1 MNIRLRKIDTDPKA
15 MSEFVGFG
23 PQPCALRAFG
33 ALRAFVAYGR
43 LWFVFWTQSE
53 ILNLSLNLNLRLN
66 LIPPS
71 PAPARTAFLHWRSRF

>member
-15 MSEFVGFG
+15 MSDFVGFG

-53 ILNLSLNLNLRLN
+53 IHQPEPQPQPQLYSAFTGACQDGISALAFPVLR
-66 LIPPS
+66 
-71 PAPARTAFLHWRSRF
+71 